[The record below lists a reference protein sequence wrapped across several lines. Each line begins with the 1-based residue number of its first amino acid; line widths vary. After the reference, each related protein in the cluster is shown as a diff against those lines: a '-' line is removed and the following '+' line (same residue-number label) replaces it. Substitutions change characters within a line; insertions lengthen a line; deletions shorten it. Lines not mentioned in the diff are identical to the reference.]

1 MKLTQRPALP
11 FFTATGL
18 VGLVGV
24 AALQVACQSGATSPP
39 AQAAP
44 PPGYPPVY
52 GPPQGYAPP
61 PPGYPQQQQPG
72 YPQPAPAYGPA
83 PTYAP
88 APAPTYAQ
96 PQAPAGPQAGPAS
109 YPLAMLVGPAAWQAE
124 VRAVVRELVANLSAD
139 YQPRVATV
147 PIVIDPNANDVN
159 AYASCDN
166 NNAPFVAATEGL
178 LDAADAIAETKATDE
193 IFGTHTYDAYANAV
207 VPRLA
212 TQAGGSA
219 LLPAGLIAPQYW
231 LDPRRVTRA
240 HQIFDETVAFTFG
253 HELSH
258 HYLGHTG
265 CAMGQANVFAQTLA
279 QIGQVVT
286 SGAPP
291 MNQPNEAWAD
301 TYGCRNTLDT
311 GLARSRSA
319 YRWTEEGGLFLLDFF
334 DRLMRASGASPLVSI
349 LLSHPAPQLRISL
362 VQTTAATWRLQHP

>member
-1 MKLTQRPALP
+1 MKLTQRSARPLAV
-11 FFTATGL
+11 FVVAVTAAMT
-18 VGLVGV
+18 
-24 AALQVACQSGATSPP
+24 ACQQPAMTPPPQAAT
-39 AQAAP
+39 AP
-44 PPGYPPVY
+44 PPGYPQPAY
-52 GPPQGYAPP
+52 GA
-61 PPGYPQQQQPG
+61 PPGYPPQQVSPG
-72 YPQPAPAYGPA
+72 YPQAAPTYAPVPTYSPAPAPA

-88 APAPTYAQ
+88 APPAAPQ
-96 PQAPAGPQAGPAS
+96 SSPAS
-109 YPLAMLVGPAAWQAE
+109 YPLGMLVGAPAWQAE

-139 YQPRVATV
+139 YQARVATV
-147 PIVIDPNANDVN
+147 PIVFDPNANDVN
-159 AYASCDN
+159 AYASCDKN
-166 NNAPFVAATEGL
+166 DAPFVAATEGL

-193 IFGTHTYDAYANAV
+193 IFGTHTYDAYSNLV
-207 VPRLA
+207 VPKLA
-212 TQAGGSA
+212 SQAGGSA
-219 LLPAGLIAPQYW
+219 LLPPGLIAPQYW
-231 LDPRRVTRA
+231 LDQRRITRA

-265 CAMGQANVFAQTLA
+265 CAMGQANPLA
-279 QIGQVVT
+279 QGLAQLGQFLT

-362 VQTTAATWRLQHP
+362 VQTTAATWRLQHPGQ